1 MLKYKIRN
9 TRKLFCNMLM
19 RINQSKVNVL
29 LVSLFALILIET
41 FSKVNTSTLL
51 VSNQT
56 SNHKK
61 SYKNHA
67 NSKIQPKVIMFLG
80 PSGSGKT
87 SLINYLNGVKLAYF
101 KSNGIWRLYNLT
113 ASLPGGFE
121 IGHTTKSQTLYPA
134 VYTPMEKD
142 FSFIDNPGFSD
153 NRGFDIANGFFLK
166 NIIQNV
172 SFIKF
177 VLVIKHDDLFDRGK
191 EFRASIKALSN
202 LIGFFN
208 QSSNNHTEKINHLAK
223 SIGIVVTKVK
233 NEDENDE
240 IVKAYV
246 KTLASEILAE
256 ERAKTSSDSNY
267 GYMISAFRRMI
278 LELSHQVEIFPGA
291 SNVKR
296 NNSVLNDLQKNVI
309 LSMIHRLSF
318 ISKNEANIRVLSEN
332 DVETLVSYINE
343 NRDQITKDLEK
354 RLKDKVFSFY
364 IPKNNFSNHYNYT
377 YNNSRNMRGQDL
389 LKMKFELDRISRL
402 ISKEKIKLE
411 NVFEFIVNL
420 SLSNDEFN
428 HGKINYLNHLISLLP
443 SSSTITPE
451 SYHDFDFITSDFKS
465 TLNDLRESLSKQIKN
480 YTSNSVDNLNKLLD
494 NLTCEIFYG
503 ELARAFYIQDLEKLV
518 LFLKHL
524 NFAFLN
530 SPNVISKKIPSWV
543 IKIT

>member
-1 MLKYKIRN
+1 
-9 TRKLFCNMLM
+9 M
-19 RINQSKVNVL
+19 RIKSKSKVNVL
-29 LVSLFALILIET
+29 SVSLFVLILIET
-41 FSKVNTSTLL
+41 FSKVNSSTLV
-51 VSNQT
+51 VSNPT
-56 SNHKK
+56 SNHKN
-61 SYKNHA
+61 SNNYHDS
-67 NSKIQPKVIMFLG
+67 SKIQLKIVMFLG

-134 VYTPMEKD
+134 VYTPLGKD

-177 VLVIKHDDLFDRGK
+177 VLVIKHEDLFDRGK
-191 EFRASIKALSN
+191 EFRASINAFSK

-208 QSSNNHTEKINHLAK
+208 QSSNNHTARVNYLAK
-223 SIGIVVTKVK
+223 SIGIVVSKVK

-240 IVKAYV
+240 IVKGYV
-246 KTLASEILAE
+246 KSLASEILAE
-256 ERAKTSSDSNY
+256 EMAKTSSDSNY
-267 GYMISAFRRMI
+267 GGMISAFRRVI

-291 SNVKR
+291 LNQKR
-296 NNSVLNDLQKNVI
+296 NNSMLNDVQKNVI
-309 LSMIHRLSF
+309 LSMINRLSY

-343 NRDQITKDLEK
+343 NRRQITKDLEK
-354 RLKDKVFSFY
+354 RLKDKVFSFHL
-364 IPKNNFSNHYNYT
+364 PKNISSHDNNNNNY
-377 YNNSRNMRGQDL
+377 SSIMQGQDL
-389 LKMKFELDRISRL
+389 LKMKIELDRISIW
-402 ISKEKIKLE
+402 ISKEKIRLE
-411 NVFEFIVNL
+411 NVFEFIANL

-428 HGKINYLNHLISLLP
+428 HGKIIYLNHLISLLP
-443 SSSTITPE
+443 SSSATTRE
-451 SYHDFDFITSDFKS
+451 FYNDFDFITSDFKS
-465 TLNDLRESLSKQIKN
+465 TLNDLSASLKNKIKN
-480 YTSNSVDNLNKLLD
+480 HTSNSVDKLNKLLD

-503 ELARAFYIQDLEKLV
+503 ELARAYFIQDLDKLD

-524 NFAFLN
+524 SFAFQN
-530 SPNVISKKIPSWV
+530 SPNVISNKIPSWV
-543 IKIT
+543 K